1 MTDEEAGAGAGVVA
15 GTSAAGA
22 GAEAGAGAD
31 PDADGAVAA
40 TGAGALGPDP
50 GGPGLRERKR
60 QRMYQAVS
68 DAAIALFLEKGF
80 EKVPVAEVAAAADI
94 SKPTLFRYF
103 PAKEDLVLHR
113 FADHLDEA
121 ARVVAARPPKR
132 SPLDAL
138 QRHFLD
144 GLERRDPVTGLC
156 DDARVLAFHRLL
168 YGTPSLVARLYA
180 YQERSERALGEAL
193 AEAAAGA
200 VAAGAP
206 DAGELAARLAAGQ
219 IIAVQRILA
228 LENWRRIDAGESAE
242 AVWPDAVVAANRAF
256 GQLRSGLARYA

>member
-1 MTDEEAGAGAGVVA
+1 MTDKEGPEAGSRTG
-15 GTSAAGA
+15 
-22 GAEAGAGAD
+22 
-31 PDADGAVAA
+31 
-40 TGAGALGPDP
+40 TGAGTGTSSGTGVGAT

-60 QRMYQAVS
+60 QRMYQAIS

-80 EKVPVAEVAAAADI
+80 EKVPVAEVAAAAEI

-113 FADHLDEA
+113 FADHVDEA
-121 ARVVAARPPKR
+121 ARVVTERPAKR

-156 DDARVLAFHRLL
+156 DNAHVLAFHRLL

-193 AEAAAGA
+193 S
-200 VAAGAP
+200 VARDERRDETAP
-206 DAGELAARLAAGQ
+206 DGEALAARLAAGQ

-228 LENWRRIDAGESAE
+228 LENWRRIDAGECAE
-242 AVWPDAVVAANRAF
+242 AAWPDAVVAANRAF